1 MLYLIG
7 LGLGDATDITVKGL
21 QAVKSCSRVYLE
33 AYTSILTVGKEA
45 LEEYYG
51 KQLILA
57 DRDLVEQGADQ
68 ILEDADV
75 TDVAFLVV
83 GDPFGATTHSDLVL
97 RAVNAGIPYKVIHN
111 ASVMNAVGCCG
122 LQLYNFGETVSV
134 VFWTET
140 WRPESFYDKICKN
153 RTAGL
158 HTLCLESLVTDFRG
172 KKIYEPPRFMTVNQA
187 ADQLIQVIQS
197 RKEEGEELGMTEDTV
212 CVGVA
217 RLGSDEQKIRVGT
230 LNQLVSCDLGAPL
243 HSLVITGRLHPLEV
257 DMLRVNAEPNALENL
272 HMIDSSTYTS

>member
-45 LEEYYG
+45 LEEYFG

-57 DRDLVEQGADQ
+57 DRDLVEQGADE
-68 ILEDADV
+68 ILKDADV

-111 ASVMNAVGCCG
+111 ASIMNAVGCCG
-122 LQLYNFGETVSV
+122 LQVSIH
-134 VFWTET
+134 W
-140 WRPESFYDKICKN
+140 ESVQS
-153 RTAGL
+153 APAVG
-158 HTLCLESLVTDFRG
+158 G
-172 KKIYEPPRFMTVNQA
+172 KPPHQNPSRIRLLL
-187 ADQLIQVIQS
+187 DSSGQS
-197 RKEEGEELGMTEDTV
+197 CITS
-212 CVGVA
+212 A
-217 RLGSDEQKIRVGT
+217 RLFRWCFGQKRGDLKVSTTKSVKTEQLDCTR
-230 LNQLVSCDLGAPL
+230 SAF
-243 HSLVITGRLHPLEV
+243 
-257 DMLRVNAEPNALENL
+257 
-272 HMIDSSTYTS
+272 